1 MSDRLLGEL
10 AARHDLGEATTLEEA
25 VRAHLGPAA
34 GAHDIGAIERD
45 YLLALNTLLDP
56 AGLHIEDDQ
65 VCADGGSTTT
75 WTRCSAT
82 RSSASAWRTSPRSMG
97 TDPDA
102 PFQNVEWIW
111 RWCCAR

>member
-65 VCADGGSTTT
+65 VCADG
-75 WTRCSAT
+75 WV
-82 RSSASAWRTSPRSMG
+82 
-97 TDPDA
+97 DDDVDA
-102 PFQNVEWIW
+102 LLDDAFFRVGLADIAAQHGH
-111 RWCCAR
+111 